1 MTDELDEAR
10 RSLAAVGRMLSAAGL
25 SPGSTGNLSIRVGDR
40 IVCSPTGSRL
50 SALEADRLSL
60 IDLDGTMVSGPK
72 ATKET
77 FMHRAMYGADPSFG
91 AVVHLH
97 SAYATAVSCLEDVDP
112 RDAVPP
118 LTPYL
123 TMRAGAVRSIP
134 YVAPGDPAAAAP
146 IARAVGDGAS
156 VLLLQNHGSLVA
168 APTLDAAAAV
178 AEELEESCRL
188 VLLTA
193 GLAVRPLS
201 PSQRA
206 ALMHRG
212 A

>member
-1 MTDELDEAR
+1 MTDLDGAR
-10 RSLAAVGRMLSAAGL
+10 SSLVEVGRMLSAAGL

-40 IVCSPTGSRL
+40 IVCTPTGSRL
-50 SALEADRLSL
+50 SALETDRLSV
-60 IDLDGTMVSGPK
+60 IDLDGAVVSGPR

-77 FMHRAMYGADPSFG
+77 FMHRAMYGANPSFG

-97 SAYATAVSCLEDVDP
+97 SAHATAVSCLADGDP
-112 RDAVPP
+112 RDAVLP

-123 TMRAGAVRSIP
+123 TMRAGAVRSMP

-146 IARAVGDGAS
+146 IARAVGEGAS
-156 VLLLQNHGSLVA
+156 ALLLQNHGSLVA
-168 APTLDAAAAV
+168 AQTLDDAAAV

-188 VLLTA
+188 VILTA

-201 PSQRA
+201 PSQRV

-212 A
+212 P